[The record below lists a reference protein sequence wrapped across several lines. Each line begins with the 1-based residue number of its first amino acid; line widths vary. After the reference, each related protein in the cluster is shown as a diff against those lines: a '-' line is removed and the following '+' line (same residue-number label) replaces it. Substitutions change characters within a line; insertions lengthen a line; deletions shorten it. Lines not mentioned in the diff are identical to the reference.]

1 MMARL
6 RALGKVIL
14 LVCATILSEAA
25 AVNSTQTPTP
35 EPLEFYVFVSTKTFL
50 PYSPAFTYGNP
61 KNPTGDM
68 LLSLNASSTV
78 FWSNLCE

>member
-1 MMARL
+1 MIARL

-14 LVCATILSEAA
+14 LVLATVLSETT
-25 AVNSTQTPTP
+25 AVNSTQTPTQ

-50 PYSPAFTYGNP
+50 PYIPAFTYGNP
-61 KNPTGDM
+61 KYPTGDM

-78 FWSNLCE
+78 FWNIFCN